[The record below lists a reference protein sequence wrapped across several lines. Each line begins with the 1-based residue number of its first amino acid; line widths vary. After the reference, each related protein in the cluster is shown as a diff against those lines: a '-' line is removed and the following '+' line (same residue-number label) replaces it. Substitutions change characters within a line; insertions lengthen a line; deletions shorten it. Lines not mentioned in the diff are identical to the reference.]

1 MGKAKKEHR
10 KKVQARNRRIEQ
22 ANKTF
27 RNKFR
32 EELLKEIEAEKAR
45 RIAENPELMEQLEE
59 KAQEQPEN
67 LVETD
72 INSTETVMTKT
83 IS

>member
-32 EELLKEIEAEKAR
+32 EELWKEIEAEKAR

-72 INSTETVMTKT
+72 IDSTETVMTKT

>member
-1 MGKAKKEHR
+1 
-10 KKVQARNRRIEQ
+10 
-22 ANKTF
+22 
-27 RNKFR
+27 
-32 EELLKEIEAEKAR
+32 
-45 RIAENPELMEQLEE
+45 MEQLEE

-72 INSTETVMTKT
+72 IDSTETVMTKT

>member
-22 ANKTF
+22 ARKSF

-32 EELLKEIEAEKAR
+32 EELLKEVELEKAR
-45 RIAENPELMEQLEE
+45 RVAENPELVEELERKIKE
-59 KAQEQPEN
+59 EN
-67 LVETD
+67 NSPVDTD
-72 INSTETVMTKT
+72 INSTETVIAKGVE
-83 IS
+83 